1 MSIQWYP
8 GHMRKATREMTKIL
22 SSVDV
27 ILEVLD
33 ARAPISTSNPVIKEI
48 TQGKPIIT
56 LLNKSDLSDPIHNE
70 KWIDYFKQKQ
80 TLLINAMTNE
90 SCKKIIDLISAL
102 TRKKIGKNTLAMV
115 LGIPNVGKSSI
126 INMLAGRKITKTG
139 NEPAI
144 TKGQQK
150 VNLRNGIMLLD
161 TPGVLWP
168 KIEDPESGLKLAALG
183 SIRNTAVAYDQ
194 IAPYIIKSL
203 NQKYPETLK
212 DRFKIESLTS
222 DEYKTIE
229 TLAKKRGCISRGGIT
244 DITRISEIIVDEFR
258 RGLLGKVSLETP
270 LLNSKLLNPKYLKE
284 S

>member
-33 ARAPISTSNPVIKEI
+33 ARAPISTSNPVMKEI
-48 TQGKPIIT
+48 TRGKPIIT
-56 LLNKSDLSDPIHNE
+56 LLNKSDLSDPIYNE
-70 KWIDYFKQKQ
+70 KWIDYFKQDKQKQ

-90 SCKKIIDLISAL
+90 SYKKIIDLISAL
-102 TRKKIGKNTLAMV
+102 ARKKIGKNTLAMV
-115 LGIPNVGKSSI
+115 LCIPNVGKSSI

-161 TPGVLWP
+161 TPGVLLP
-168 KIEDPESGLKLAALG
+168 KIEDPESGLALAALG
-183 SIRNTAVAYDQ
+183 
-194 IAPYIIKSL
+194 
-203 NQKYPETLK
+203 
-212 DRFKIESLTS
+212 
-222 DEYKTIE
+222 
-229 TLAKKRGCISRGGIT
+229 
-244 DITRISEIIVDEFR
+244 
-258 RGLLGKVSLETP
+258 
-270 LLNSKLLNPKYLKE
+270 
-284 S
+284 

>member
-33 ARAPISTSNPVIKEI
+33 ARAPISTSNPVIQEI

-56 LLNKSDLSDPIHNE
+56 LLNKSDLSDPSYNDQ
-70 KWIDYFKQKQ
+70 WIDYLKQDKQKQ

-102 TRKKIGKNTLAMV
+102 TRKKTGKNTLVMV

-150 VNLRNGIMLLD
+150 INLRNSIMLLD

-168 KIEDPESGLKLAALG
+168 KIEDPEHGLKLAAIG

-203 NQKYPETLK
+203 LQKYPDTIK
-212 DRFKIESLTS
+212 NRYKINVSSS
-222 DEYKTIE
+222 DEYEVLEI
-229 TLAKKRGCISRGGIT
+229 LAKKRGCISRGGVP
-244 DITRISEIIVDEFR
+244 DFNKISEIIVDEFR
-258 RGLLGKVSLETP
+258 RSLIGRIS
-270 LLNSKLLNPKYLKE
+270 LDIPKRP
-284 S
+284 

>member
-56 LLNKSDLSDPIHNE
+56 LLNKSDLSDPIYNE
-70 KWIDYFKQKQ
+70 KWIDYFKQDKQKQ

-90 SCKKIIDLISAL
+90 SYKKIIDLISAL

-126 INMLAGRKITKTG
+126 INMLAGKKITKTG

-150 VNLRNGIMLLD
+150 INLRNGIMLLD

-168 KIEDPESGLKLAALG
+168 KIEDPESGLTLAALG

-203 NQKYPETLK
+203 LQKYPDTIK
-212 DRFKIESLTS
+212 NRYKINVSSS
-222 DEYKTIE
+222 DEYEVLEI
-229 TLAKKRGCISRGGIT
+229 LAKKRGCISRGGVP
-244 DITRISEIIVDEFR
+244 DFNKISEIIVDEFR
-258 RGLLGKVSLETP
+258 RSLIGRISLDTP
-270 LLNSKLLNPKYLKE
+270 KQP
-284 S
+284 

>member
-56 LLNKSDLSDPIHNE
+56 LLNKSDLSDPIYNE
-70 KWIDYFKQKQ
+70 KWIDYFEQDKQKQ

-102 TRKKIGKNTLAMV
+102 TRKKTGKNTLAIV

-168 KIEDPESGLKLAALG
+168 KIEDPESGLALAALG

-203 NQKYPETLK
+203 LQKYPDTIK
-212 DRFKIESLTS
+212 NRYKINVSSS
-222 DEYKTIE
+222 DEYEVLEI
-229 TLAKKRGCISRGGIT
+229 LAKKRGCISRGGVP
-244 DITRISEIIVDEFR
+244 DFNKISEIIVDEFR
-258 RGLLGKVSLETP
+258 RSLIGRIS
-270 LLNSKLLNPKYLKE
+270 LDIPKQP
-284 S
+284 

>member
-33 ARAPISTSNPVIKEI
+33 ARAPVSTSNPVIKEI

-56 LLNKSDLSDPIHNE
+56 LLNKSDLSDPIYNE
-70 KWIDYFKQKQ
+70 KWIDYFKQDKQKQ

-90 SCKKIIDLISAL
+90 SYKKIIDLISAL
-102 TRKKIGKNTLAMV
+102 ARKKIGKNTLAMV

-168 KIEDPESGLKLAALG
+168 KIEDPESGLALAALG

-203 NQKYPETLK
+203 NQKYPDSLK
-212 DRFKIESLTS
+212 DRFKIEPLTS
-222 DEYKTIE
+222 DEYKAIE
-229 TLAKKRGCISRGGIT
+229 ILAKKRGCISKGGIT

-258 RGLLGKVSLETP
+258 RGLLGRVSLETP
-270 LLNSKLLNPKYLKE
+270 A
-284 S
+284 